1 MPPTEAE
8 IKQFLGKEKFAPSIL
23 SSKKIVNF
31 AIKNGAFTKA
41 GYVHELVGEALFR
54 NALYNSNVPHELKT
68 IVEHEEVNQYKSNP
82 TVVAYIKSRENH
94 FRDADGIIA
103 LLDTHSK
110 EALPIAFKTSVR
122 LTAAGVFDSSTG
134 IIGSIKVPSWSKDLS
149 MLAKGAKASYNYVQL
164 LVPLGPFAEMLDG
177 KSHMLALAISMNP
190 TKIDGSSVIATGSV
204 VGGNIERVSGI
215 KEKQELAKRM
225 GAKFVSLPEKS
236 THIDFEVRPDESL
249 VVFIKRWKKVFGPS
263 LAEKLIAN
271 LKKYWFQIAALIL
284 LIAIGVYLITPR
296 TPPPLPNSNSSYLIK
311 CQDKKCNGLMRKIP
325 FLGNPFFGC
334 TNWWSESEKCEVSFS
349 ISHNEELLCSK
360 HKGRKFILAEKQ
372 DHWTCKH
379 ENPCIVE
386 FADRNLA
393 KSIIDEDHTGNIK
406 CPNHVSGCKGFLT
419 KRESKKTGYYYRC
432 SDHKSKGC
440 KLYNFPLRCP
450 KETKNTS
457 IKLLEL
463 RDVNG
468 SEKWVCPDFPK
479 CEYFL

>member
-236 THIDFEVRPDESL
+236 THIDFEIKPDESL
-249 VVFIKRWKKVFGPS
+249 VVFIKRWKKAFGPS
-263 LAEKLIAN
+263 SAEKIIAI